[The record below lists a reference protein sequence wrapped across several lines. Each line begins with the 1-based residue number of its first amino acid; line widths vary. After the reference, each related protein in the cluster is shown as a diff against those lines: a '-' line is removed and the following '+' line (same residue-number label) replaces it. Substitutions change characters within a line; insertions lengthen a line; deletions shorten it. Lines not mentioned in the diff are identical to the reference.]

1 MFKPDQR
8 IEFGDAQTTLKSLY
22 LGDEEAGVFLA
33 DTAGYSSFFHYG
45 IPFPKELSEIESS
58 VVRYEVENDQLL
70 VSSGVSLVPFDDAT
84 WRALPKDILVKSLI
98 NFVEQVG
105 QLHDQ
110 NIWLHGIRKKEI
122 FWNESK
128 NEIVLVAYPRVRRNL
143 QSKEETVW
151 RDFKILSVL
160 LYEGFQNRAFPGGH
174 EIASWLQ
181 DRDNLQKEGLMYP
194 GVTQFLA
201 GAVSP
206 YGDLAFTNWGQVKH
220 SLFQIVKE
228 LDRVSGVVVGQH
240 STIGNYIFRKNNQDS
255 CGFIQLGSICGSNKH
270 KSGFFCVAD
279 GIGGIQD
286 GEKASGLTVESA
298 CSGFARAWANLGT
311 DGLAEAPTYYA
322 RLIAKHVGQRL
333 ATEGEFLPD
342 ENRGGTT
349 LSGMIIANERA
360 GICHVGDSRI
370 VLVRNGIL
378 YALTSD
384 HTLATILSKLGEK
397 TAEEIA
403 NDDLAQRTISRFMST
418 SIEVDFERIDDFC
431 EAARENFPEIKTSG
445 YLTIKKDDVFI
456 FTSDGAHGETDDDG
470 ILAIV
475 MDNRE
480 DPQIVA
486 EALTQNAVAKF
497 GRDNSTAI
505 VVLVL

>member
-8 IEFGDAQTTLKSLY
+8 IEIGDTQTILKSLY
-22 LGDEEAGVFLA
+22 LGDEKAGIYLA
-33 DTAGYSSFFHYG
+33 DTDGHTSFFHYG
-45 IPFPKELSEIESS
+45 IQFPRELNDVQSLM
-58 VVRYEVENDQLL
+58 RFQTNGDQLL
-70 VSSGVSLVPFDDAT
+70 VSSKCSLVPFDDNV
-84 WRALPKDILVKSLI
+84 WRALTKIVMVKSLI

-105 QLHDQ
+105 RLHDK
-110 NIWLHGIRKKEI
+110 NIWLHGIRKKEL

-128 NEIVLVAYPRVRRNL
+128 NEIVLAAYSRVRKDM
-143 QSKEETVW
+143 QSREETVW

-206 YGDLAFTNWGQVKH
+206 YGDLAFTSWEEIKL
-220 SLFQIVKE
+220 SLVQIVKE
-228 LDRVSGVVVGQH
+228 LDQVSGVVVGQH

-311 DGLAEAPTYYA
+311 EGLAEAPTYYA

-333 ATEGEFLPD
+333 AAEGEFLPD

-349 LSGMIIANERA
+349 LSGMIIADDRA

-378 YALTSD
+378 YALTRD

-397 TAEEIA
+397 TEEEIA

-418 SIEVDFERIDDFC
+418 SAEVDFDRIDAFC
-431 EAARENFPEIKTSG
+431 EDAKANFPEIGTSG

-475 MDNRE
+475 MDNRDE
-480 DPQIVA
+480 PQIVA